1 MTESLKKP
9 VRVRFAPSPTGSL
22 HLGGARTALFN
33 WLFAKQHNGQF
44 ILRIEDTDAE
54 RSDIKYEESI
64 IQGLRW
70 LGLFWDEGPDIGGNF
85 GPYKQSERLDIY
97 EKYLKKLIDEE
108 KAYYCFCSKEELEA
122 DRQAMLSQGLAP
134 KYGGRC
140 RHIGREETGKRLKKG
155 ESTVIRF
162 KTPSVEIEF
171 NDLIRGKITVNAET
185 IGDLVIAKNL
195 RSPLFIFAGTVDDY
209 EMKITHIIRG
219 EDHLPNTPKQILLQ
233 KTLGFDEIKY
243 AHLPLI
249 LAPDRSK
256 MSKRYMETSLLEF
269 KIQGYL
275 AETIVNFLAFLGWHP
290 KNDREI
296 FSLDELI
303 QEFDIK
309 RVQKSGAVFNVE
321 KLEWLNA
328 QYIKNIDSV
337 SLAEQLKDFIPAEW
351 RDKKDLL
358 IKALHIEKE
367 RMKKLNDFKELADF
381 FFELPNYDANI
392 LKWKEMTN
400 ELIIKNLK
408 LLINE
413 IDKISE
419 TEFNKNTFEADILTL
434 AETIGRG
441 ELLWPLRAALSGKS
455 ASPGP
460 FDIMEALGKKET
472 LRRID
477 VAIKKL
483 S

>member
-1 MTESLKKP
+1 MMESLKKP

-108 KAYYCFCSKEELEA
+108 KAYYCFCLKEELEA

-140 RHIGREETGKRLKKG
+140 RHISREETEKRLKKG
-155 ESTVIRF
+155 ESAVIRF
-162 KTPSVEIEF
+162 KTPSIEIEF
-171 NDLIRGKITVNAET
+171 NDLIRGKITVNAEI
-185 IGDLVIAKNL
+185 IGDLVIAKNI

-233 KTLGFDEIKY
+233 KALGFDEIKY

-290 KNDREI
+290 KDDREI
-296 FSLDELI
+296 FSLNELI

-309 RVQKSGAVFNVE
+309 RAQKSGAVFNIE

-328 QYIKNIDSV
+328 QYIRNIDSV
-337 SLAEQLKDFIPAEW
+337 SLAEQLKDFIPTKW

-381 FFELPNYDANI
+381 FFELPDYDANM

-400 ELIIKNLK
+400 ERIIKNLK

-460 FDIMEALGKKET
+460 FDIMEALGKEET
-472 LRRID
+472 LKRIN